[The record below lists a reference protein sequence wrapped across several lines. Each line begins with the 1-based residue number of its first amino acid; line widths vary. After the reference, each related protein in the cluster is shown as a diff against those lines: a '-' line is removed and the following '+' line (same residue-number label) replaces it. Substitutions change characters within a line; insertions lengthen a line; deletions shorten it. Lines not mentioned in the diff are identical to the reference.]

1 MQGAHDLESLQERLG
16 YVFEKTDLL
25 LLALTHS
32 SWANERGAVSGHNER
47 LEFLGDAVLELAV
60 SGYLFALY
68 PDAREGELTRMR
80 SALVNEGALADIAR
94 SLGVDRALL
103 LARGEENQGGRQRDA
118 LLSDAMEAVLGG
130 VYLDG
135 GFQNAVK
142 VVERLYSFLGPNIP
156 GTVRRKDFK
165 TRLQEVTQ
173 RQNRGLPVYTQEGA
187 SGPEHARIF
196 AVRVTLPDGRVFRA
210 SGAGLKRAEQ
220 EAAKTALV
228 ALGEEPDEVLPRR
241 TT

>member
-1 MQGAHDLESLQERLG
+1 MQGVYDFKALQERLG
-16 YVFEKTDLL
+16 YVFKKGDLL

-32 SWANERGAVSGHNER
+32 SWANEHGAGSGHNER

-60 SGYLFALY
+60 SGQLFTLY
-68 PDAREGELTRMR
+68 PEAREGELTQMR
-80 SALVNEGALADIAR
+80 SALVNESTLADIAR
-94 SLGVDRALL
+94 SLGVDRALR

-135 GFQNAVK
+135 GFQSAVK
-142 VVERLYSFLGPNIP
+142 VVKTLYSSLWPNIP
-156 GTVRRKDFK
+156 GTVKSKDFK

-173 RQNRGLPVYTQEGA
+173 RVNRGLPVYNQEGA

-228 ALGEEPDEVLPRR
+228 ALGEEPDEAPPRR